1 MEEINRDNVED
12 INNEEEIKDLLLS
25 SKNPNF
31 NKDKVR
37 IPLNIKAYDFF
48 NILCWNKFLD
58 KSSRIDFS
66 QIWKDKD
73 YFRLKTE
80 FYNAIET
87 DYTIISLTNEQYN
100 EHYQTIQDLISGKI
114 DLKKKQTKNVKAN
127 KSKKIIPNNK
137 FIFLDNWEN
146 IYFNNNKKPLSNFY
160 INIDFLS
167 KITNVDLHNIRRMWD
182 SLLKKKWINTRWY
195 FDYKKKKNKK
205 DFINNDTNSLIE
217 NKEKNNLWLNK
228 STKFISLEWFFDIL
242 EQYVK

>member
-1 MEEINRDNVED
+1 MEEINRDNIED
-12 INNEEEIKDLLLS
+12 INNEEEIKDFFLS
-25 SKNPNF
+25 SKNSNF
-31 NKDKVR
+31 KISKS
-37 IPLNIKAYDFF
+37 IPLNIKAYEFF
-48 NILCWNKFLD
+48 NVLYNNNLFDESTEINFSFLR
-58 KSSRIDFS
+58 KNIDNFYKL
-66 QIWKDKD
+66 QANFINTIDKD
-73 YFRLKTE
+73 NK
-80 FYNAIET
+80 
-87 DYTIISLTNEQYN
+87 TIILNNEKYN

-127 KSKKIIPNNK
+127 KSKKIITNNK
-137 FIFLDNWEN
+137 FISLDNWEN
-146 IYFNNNKKPLSNFY
+146 IYFNNNKKALSNFY
-160 INIDFLS
+160 INIDLLS

-205 DFINNDTNSLIE
+205 NFINNDTNSLIE